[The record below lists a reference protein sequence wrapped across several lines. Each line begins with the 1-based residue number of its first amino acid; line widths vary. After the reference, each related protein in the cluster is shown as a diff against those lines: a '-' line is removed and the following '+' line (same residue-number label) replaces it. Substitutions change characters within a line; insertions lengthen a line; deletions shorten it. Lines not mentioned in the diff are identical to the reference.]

1 MFDKKLI
8 NYTQP
13 KVETSLLIS
22 CNNSKLPQTVIRMRS
37 HGVSQLVD
45 DKPVQVVTDL
55 LQVDCPNLVSQAY
68 YKLLQRVTTSW

>member
-13 KVETSLLIS
+13 EVETSLLTS
-22 CNNSKLPQTVIRMRS
+22 YNNLLPQTVIRMRS
-37 HGVSQLVD
+37 HGLPQLVD

-68 YKLLQRVTTSW
+68 YKLLQKVTTSW